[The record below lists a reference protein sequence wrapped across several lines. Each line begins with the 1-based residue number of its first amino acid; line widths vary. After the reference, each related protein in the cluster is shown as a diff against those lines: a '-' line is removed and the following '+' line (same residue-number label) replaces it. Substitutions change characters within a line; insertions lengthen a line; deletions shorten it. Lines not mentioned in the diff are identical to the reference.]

1 MALSKFDRPVL
12 SERESPSGD
21 ALESMDGYSHAVI
34 AAVDLVGPSEDRIG
48 ELVPIRIV
56 RRGELR
62 RILVAP
68 REIS

>member
-1 MALSKFDRPVL
+1 
-12 SERESPSGD
+12 
-21 ALESMDGYSHAVI
+21 MDGYSHAVI